1 MFALSGEAML
11 VIVCRPWLPHC
22 RDCTYGDT
30 VIAST
35 VPIGRSGPVP
45 RHRAFKVV
53 TDTRVRLARAFVAA
67 ERIDGAR
74 MVAVQR
80 KSVLGLSRRVIVAV
94 SGATDTTTRSMVP
107 VFVQK
112 GITSGA
118 SPRTT
123 TGTRVNTLARRTT
136 AKVFILGLHMLV

>member
-1 MFALSGEAML
+1 VHAASADAAQNARAIAARKASGRQVLMFALSGEAML

-30 VIAST
+30 VTAST

-45 RHRAFKVV
+45 RHRAEKVV

-107 VFVQK
+107 VRVQK
-112 GITSGA
+112 A
-118 SPRTT
+118 
-123 TGTRVNTLARRTT
+123 NA
-136 AKVFILGLHMLV
+136 